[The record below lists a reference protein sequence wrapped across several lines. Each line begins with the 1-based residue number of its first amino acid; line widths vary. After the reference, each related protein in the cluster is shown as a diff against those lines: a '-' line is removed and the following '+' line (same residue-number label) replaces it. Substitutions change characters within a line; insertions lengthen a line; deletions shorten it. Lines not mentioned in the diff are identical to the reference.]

1 MAEIR
6 RQSMA
11 ATTFA
16 MRLLTGFAGVATLLA
31 VVGLYGVLS
40 LSVGSRMK
48 ELAVRKAIG
57 AQRHQIVGLV
67 IGEGSRLIAVG
78 LVLGV
83 VAALMVGRLLESL
96 LFDVKPADPLTLTRR
111 RRRVRARRAAGVPG
125 PGAPRG
131 TCRADGSA
139 ASGVIVSAQ

>member
-1 MAEIR
+1 MAT
-6 RQSMA
+6 
-11 ATTFA
+11 TTFA

-31 VVGLYGVLS
+31 IVGLYGVLS

-78 LVLGV
+78 L
-83 VAALMVGRLLESL
+83 A
-96 LFDVKPADPLTLTRR
+96 PRR
-111 RRRVRARRAAGVPG
+111 RRRADGRPAARVAVVRRETRRSAHADRSRAPRSRSSRCWSASCRRAAP
-125 PGAPRG
+125 
-131 TCRADGSA
+131 A
-139 ASGVIVSAQ
+139 ASNLMEALRQE